1 MAGVDALPEAA
12 GVGLGTEDV
21 SRCSVGCD
29 LRLERLLMMSPDA
42 TPTRGRSLRS
52 TISSS
57 GELRLELAERDVPE
71 PGGSEV
77 VVAVEA
83 SPINPSDLG
92 VLLGAVAP
100 GTLRPDGPDLV
111 GAVPEAA
118 LPLYRDRLDKPL
130 PVGNEGA
137 GTVIAAGPEAA
148 DADRPSRRAVR
159 RVDVG

>member
-1 MAGVDALPEAA
+1 M
-12 GVGLGTEDV
+12 T
-21 SRCSVGCD
+21 
-29 LRLERLLMMSPDA
+29 SPDA
-42 TPTRGRSLRS
+42 TLTNGRSLRS

-57 GELRLELAERDVPE
+57 GELRLELVERDVPE
-71 PGGSEV
+71 PGEREV

-100 GTLRPDGPDLV
+100 GTLRFDGPDLV
-111 GAVPEAA
+111 GSVPEAA

-137 GTVIAAGPEAA
+137 GTVRCGGPGSGR
-148 DADRPSRRAVR
+148 ADRPPRRAVR

>member
-1 MAGVDALPEAA
+1 M
-12 GVGLGTEDV
+12 TF
-21 SRCSVGCD
+21 
-29 LRLERLLMMSPDA
+29 PDA

-92 VLLGAVAP
+92 VLLGAYKAVEAFLMFDVLLLAAQCLLALTLLRQWLYASTYRLYLDERLAP
-100 GTLRPDGPDLV
+100 ARIV
-111 GAVPEAA
+111 GAA
-118 LPLYRDRLDKPL
+118 LTLSALGWIEVRDMR
-130 PVGNEGA
+130 A
-137 GTVIAAGPEAA
+137 T
-148 DADRPSRRAVR
+148 RSSRS
-159 RVDVG
+159 G

>member
-1 MAGVDALPEAA
+1 M
-12 GVGLGTEDV
+12 
-21 SRCSVGCD
+21 
-29 LRLERLLMMSPDA
+29 
-42 TPTRGRSLRS
+42 
-52 TISSS
+52 SSS

-100 GTLRPDGPDLV
+100 GTLRSDGPDLV
-111 GAVPEAA
+111 GTVPEAS

-137 GTVIAAGPEAA
+137 RHRDRGGPGSGH
-148 DADRPSRRAVR
+148 ADRPSRRAVR